1 MLYGGA
7 AFGGKSI
14 ALLACALQYVMVPG
28 YAALILRRS
37 FSDLTLPG
45 ALIDRSH
52 EWLGNTLA
60 KWNERD
66 HCWNF
71 PSGAMLQFGYIETK
85 KDLNRYQSAEF
96 ATICFDELSQFP
108 KDQYNFMFSR
118 LRRLKSS
125 PIPVRMRGATNPG
138 GIGSDWIYD
147 HFIKSTNP
155 NRRFIPATSRD
166 NPHGDRDSYD
176 VALGMLDPVTRAQ
189 LRDGDWTIRAEGNL
203 FKRSWLPIVTF
214 HPPLVEIVRAWD
226 LAATEYNGSN
236 DPDYTA
242 GVKMGVDK
250 DGCCYI
256 LDVKRFRE
264 NPGTRDRLIQQTAE
278 EDGRGVQI
286 RIEKEPGASGK
297 SLLETFET
305 KILFG
310 YSVKASG
317 GTGDKL
323 VRAQPLSAAAEQG
336 RVKLLQGTWN
346 QDFINELTSFPD
358 VSHDDQVD
366 AADSALEAI
375 ANPIRLES
383 LRCRPI
389 VSNEEDAAEREK
401 RFSPRIRPN
410 NKFFTLIG

>member
-138 GIGSDWIYD
+138 GI
-147 HFIKSTNP
+147 
-155 NRRFIPATSRD
+155 
-166 NPHGDRDSYD
+166 
-176 VALGMLDPVTRAQ
+176 
-189 LRDGDWTIRAEGNL
+189 
-203 FKRSWLPIVTF
+203 
-214 HPPLVEIVRAWD
+214 
-226 LAATEYNGSN
+226 
-236 DPDYTA
+236 
-242 GVKMGVDK
+242 
-250 DGCCYI
+250 
-256 LDVKRFRE
+256 
-264 NPGTRDRLIQQTAE
+264 
-278 EDGRGVQI
+278 
-286 RIEKEPGASGK
+286 
-297 SLLETFET
+297 
-305 KILFG
+305 
-310 YSVKASG
+310 
-317 GTGDKL
+317 
-323 VRAQPLSAAAEQG
+323 
-336 RVKLLQGTWN
+336 
-346 QDFINELTSFPD
+346 
-358 VSHDDQVD
+358 
-366 AADSALEAI
+366 
-375 ANPIRLES
+375 
-383 LRCRPI
+383 
-389 VSNEEDAAEREK
+389 
-401 RFSPRIRPN
+401 
-410 NKFFTLIG
+410 